1 MLRKLRKIFLDGHIV
16 TEVQVIIKRI
26 GICKPMAVEITQCKP
41 IWLKNLFGRIQADCP
56 QEINFELIIC
66 DAVFR
71 TATDVVKTF
80 SKKLSGTSSP
90 HTFAS
95 SRPESSIVAHSSTP
109 LIGT

>member
-71 TATDVVKTF
+71 TATDVVKP
-80 SKKLSGTSSP
+80 SP
-90 HTFAS
+90 KAFRHIIATY
-95 SRPESSIVAHSSTP
+95 ICKQ
-109 LIGT
+109 